1 MKTKTM
7 VYLER
12 AQHRALRERARAE
25 GISLAALIRRLAD
38 EHLNDTR
45 SRAVPA
51 ATFRALVAL
60 GESGQIDI
68 ATEHDAHLA
77 RALRRKHAR

>member
-1 MKTKTM
+1 M

-38 EHLNDTR
+38 EHLTETR
-45 SRAVPA
+45 LRAVPA
-51 ATFRALVAL
+51 ATFRALVGL
-60 GESGQIDI
+60 GESGQPDI
-68 ATEHDAHLA
+68 ADDHDIALA
-77 RALRRKHAR
+77 RALKRRHAR